1 MLLIVSASSVILSAR
16 RPASAAHI
24 QPRSL
29 LHLCSS
35 DPNPLK
41 RVADSSGDAVDLG
54 DSASDATSSLEGLA
68 DAAAARL
75 NAMGAGEP
83 RVDAVDAG
91 PSRSAFGISRT
102 GAAER
107 QDMDERLRRLR
118 LQGTGALEAENQAA
132 IDAAMKMAKEWA
144 RAGLHERAKKE
155 LQAVVPYLSF
165 KTDLAANFHL
175 QLAEEAAAS
184 GSRAEAR
191 KLRQKVQAEASSSAI
206 RWKAER
212 LLGSANLGSSPSS
225 PSAGSKSEVSDL
237 FRMPDSW
244 S

>member
-1 MLLIVSASSVILSAR
+1 MLFIVSASSVLLTAR
-16 RPASAAHI
+16 RPASAAHM
-24 QPRSL
+24 QPRCL

-83 RVDAVDAG
+83 RVEAVDAG

-107 QDMDERLRRLR
+107 AEMDERLRRLR
-118 LQGTGALEAENQAA
+118 LQGTGALEPENQAA
-132 IDAAMKMAKEWA
+132 IDAAMKMATEWA

-155 LQAVVPYLSF
+155 LQAVAPYLSF
-165 KTDLAANFHL
+165 KTDLGASFHL
-175 QLAEEAAAS
+175 QLAEAAAAS
-184 GSRAEAR
+184 GAQAEAR
-191 KLRQKVQAEASSSAI
+191 RLRQKVQAEASSSAL

-212 LLGSANLGSSPSS
+212 LLGSTSLGSSRSDI
-225 PSAGSKSEVSDL
+225 GKSEVSDL